1 MRSRTFSRLVV
12 VGVAAA
18 IIGVAAGEA
27 SAQEQAAGAVNLP
40 AEELGLAPGQP
51 VVVWGDRAQPGE
63 DGYGMFLV
71 LPAGVEVGMHAH
83 TGDYY
88 GINLRGTWVRTVEGD
103 PVEKELPPGSY
114 VFQPGGQFH
123 NDRCAGPDDCV
134 LFLHQHA
141 AGDFIPP
148 PDAP

>member
-1 MRSRTFSRLVV
+1 
-12 VGVAAA
+12 
-18 IIGVAAGEA
+18 
-27 SAQEQAAGAVNLP
+27 
-40 AEELGLAPGQP
+40 
-51 VVVWGDRAQPGE
+51 
-63 DGYGMFLV
+63 MFLV

-88 GINLRGTWVRTVEGD
+88 GINIQGTWVRTVEGD

-148 PDAP
+148 PDAR

>member
-1 MRSRTFSRLVV
+1 MRSKMFGGLVV
-12 VGVAAA
+12 ACVAAA
-18 IIGVAAGEA
+18 IGATAGMA
-27 SAQEQAAGAVNLP
+27 SAQEQAPAVNRS
-40 AEELGLAPGQP
+40 AEEINAMPGQP
-51 VVVWGDRAQPGE
+51 VVVWGDRSEPGE

-71 LPAGVEVGMHAH
+71 LAAGQEVGSHAH
-83 TGDYY
+83 TGAYH
-88 GINLRGTWVRTVEGD
+88 GINLQGTWVRTVEGD

-123 NDRCAGPDDCV
+123 TDRCAGPDDCV

-141 AGDFIPP
+141 GGDFIPP

>member
-1 MRSRTFSRLVV
+1 MSNKMFGGLVV
-12 VGVAAA
+12 VLVAAA
-18 IIGVAAGEA
+18 IGFAAGES
-27 SAQEQAAGAVNLP
+27 SAQEQAVNLP
-40 AEELGLAPGQP
+40 AEELNVMAGQP
-51 VVVWGDRAQPGE
+51 VVVWGDRSAPGE

-71 LPAGVEVGMHAH
+71 LTAGQEVPSHAH
-83 TGDYY
+83 TGHYH
-88 GINLRGTWVRTVEGD
+88 GVNIRGTWVRTVEGD

-123 NDRCAGPDDCV
+123 TDRCAGPDDCV

-148 PDAP
+148 PDAR